1 MKEIRKEK
9 IDDKRDLILTK
20 YYNEDC
26 EISKVK
32 FEIAIFTDNYV
43 EHLHTEDELKYANQ
57 YFDSYV
63 NEYQIQTNQEYIIRT
78 TK

>member
-1 MKEIRKEK
+1 MIEIRKEK

-32 FEIAIFTDNYV
+32 FEIAIFTDDYV
-43 EHLHTEDELKYANQ
+43 EHLQTEDQLRYASQ
-57 YFDSYV
+57 YFDSYIK
-63 NEYQIQTNQEYIIRT
+63 EE
-78 TK
+78 K